1 MILERSSLI
10 VAVTLGAILMVGCAD
25 ESSQVKVKIADLEK
39 RLQKQEKDL
48 KEFSSKFSLPR
59 DFSADIQRIEDQQ
72 DRISQV
78 IKTKVDPVNAKL
90 EEFRDWAQEA
100 QKERDEEKK
109 KLKTFDEALAGLE
122 KRTSDC
128 MGQIGRV
135 SKGYAIEKKN
145 FASLAKAQVDL
156 AKTLERTRKDIA
168 ENNTKIVEAVKK
180 TLPKVKD
187 AAVADLKD
195 RFTPLEK
202 SIATLKTEME
212 NDRKAVAALKKQP
225 AQDEGKAIQALNKRM
240 REMEEILTSHKAYLL
255 EVGAKVHELRLQ
267 LRRSLGAEGYS
278 PGEPPDVSLKR
289 IENILILNTLQG
301 RSAKRLH
308 YVAGARKS

>member
-1 MILERSSLI
+1 MSLERSSLI
-10 VAVTLGAILMVGCAD
+10 VAVTIGAILMLGCAD
-25 ESSQVKVKIADLEK
+25 ETSQVKVKIADLEK

-48 KEFSSKFSLPR
+48 KEFSGKFSLPR

-100 QKERDEEKK
+100 QKERDEVRK
-109 KLKTFDEALAGLE
+109 KLKTFEDALAELE

-128 MGQIGRV
+128 VGQIGRV
-135 SKGYAIEKKN
+135 TKAYAAEKKN
-145 FASLAKAQVDL
+145 LASMVKTQTDL
-156 AKTLERTRKDIA
+156 AKTLDQTRKDIA
-168 ENNTKIVEAVKK
+168 ENNNKIVEAVKR
-180 TLPKVKD
+180 TLPKVKE

-195 RFTPLEK
+195 RFTPIEK
-202 SIATLKTEME
+202 NIATLKTEVE
-212 NDRKAVAALKKQP
+212 NDRKAVAAIKGQTP
-225 AQDEGKAIQALNKRM
+225 QDDSKAIQAVNKRM

-255 EVGAKVHELRLQ
+255 EVGSKVHELREQ

-278 PGEPPDVSLKR
+278 GGDTPR
-289 IENILILNTLQG
+289 
-301 RSAKRLH
+301 R
-308 YVAGARKS
+308 